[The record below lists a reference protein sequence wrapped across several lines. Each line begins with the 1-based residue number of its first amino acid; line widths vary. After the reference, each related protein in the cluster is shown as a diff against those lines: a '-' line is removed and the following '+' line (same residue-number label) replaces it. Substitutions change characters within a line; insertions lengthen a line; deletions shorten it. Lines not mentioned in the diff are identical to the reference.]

1 MRSFEVADLLKQA
14 EHQTG
19 LSDFGPEDF
28 RPGLGVLIDSI
39 NAHGAVNEN
48 RWQDASDFLVRLLK
62 NRLWFAQDLRDHPE
76 FLEQQLLPPVAI
88 LPLPRTGSTKLQRML
103 DASNTFQPLLF
114 WRMFMFARIPGL
126 ADGGNAERLRETK
139 NYEKWLYTVCPDY
152 IKGHPIFAEEADEE
166 QILNRFT
173 FRAPILTTMFYAP
186 EATRWVG
193 QSDPTPMYR
202 YLRMQLQYLQWQHH
216 RDRARPWLLKSPMN
230 VGNEKYLIEQ
240 FGRQQKIICPHRDPV
255 NIVCSI
261 VRTSEY
267 TSSVYSDLLA
277 KSRDLAREKAQ
288 RMMQMLA
295 AAAERHIRWRDENP
309 DIEILDLSYEEINR
323 DSVAVLRK
331 VYRFLN
337 LELTADIEAAVG
349 AWEQD
354 PGRNK
359 FARNSYSA
367 EEFGLTNEQIRTAFR
382 PYIERF
388 GAHL

>member
-1 MRSFEVADLLKQA
+1 MRLFNAAALLRHA
-14 EHQTG
+14 EQSTG

-28 RPGLGVLIDSI
+28 RPGFNVLIDSI
-39 NAHGAVNEN
+39 NAHGSVNDD
-48 RWQDASDFLVRLLK
+48 RWEDAYDFLMRLLK
-62 NRLWFAQDLRDHPE
+62 NRLWFALDLRDHPE
-76 FLEQQLLPPVAI
+76 ILEQELLPPVAI

-103 DASNTFQPLLF
+103 DASDAFQPLLF
-114 WRMFMFARIPGL
+114 WRMFMFARLPGR
-126 ADGGNAERLRETK
+126 ADGGAAERLQETK
-139 NYEKWLYTVCPDY
+139 DYEKWLYCVCPDY
-152 IKGHPIFAEEADEE
+152 IKGHPIFAEVADEE

-173 FRAPILTTMFYAP
+173 FRAPMLTTMFYAP

-216 RDRARPWLLKSPMN
+216 RDRVRPWLLKSPMN
-230 VGNEKYLIEQ
+230 VGNEQYLIEQ
-240 FGRQQKIICPHRDPV
+240 FGRRQKIICPHRDPV

-277 KSRDLAREKAQ
+277 KNSGLAREKAQ

-295 AAAERHIRWRDENP
+295 AAAERHIRWRKQNP
-309 DIEILDLSYEEINR
+309 DIEILDLSYDEINR
-323 DSVAVLRK
+323 NSVVVLRK
-331 VYRFLN
+331 VYQFLR
-337 LELTADIEAAVG
+337 LGLTAEVEAAVR

-354 PGRNK
+354 LDRNR
-359 FARNSYSA
+359 FSRNSYSA
-367 EEFGLTNEQIRTAFR
+367 AEFGLTDDQIRTAFR

-388 GAHL
+388 GGFF